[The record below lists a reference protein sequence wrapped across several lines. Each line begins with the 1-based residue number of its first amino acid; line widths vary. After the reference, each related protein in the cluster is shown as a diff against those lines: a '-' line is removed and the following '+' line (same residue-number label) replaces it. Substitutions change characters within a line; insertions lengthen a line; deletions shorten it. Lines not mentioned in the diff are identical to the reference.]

1 MEMKNLCYITEG
13 DTGGIL
19 EAGYDSRGTQK
30 RQVIVGPGFY
40 CLQNNCMVSIQRI
53 SLVQSA

>member
-30 RQVIVGPGFY
+30 AAGNSGTRVLLSPKQLHG
-40 CLQNNCMVSIQRI
+40 QHTKN
-53 SLVQSA
+53 